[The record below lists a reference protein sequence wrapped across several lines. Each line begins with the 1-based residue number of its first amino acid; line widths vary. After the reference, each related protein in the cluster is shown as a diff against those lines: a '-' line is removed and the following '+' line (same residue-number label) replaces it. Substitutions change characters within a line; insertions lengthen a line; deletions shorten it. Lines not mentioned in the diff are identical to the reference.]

1 MQIIAIRYRKYIALI
16 IISIMILAVAFSF
29 KWIGRT
35 LYPISYQEYIFKF
48 SEKYDVDPFLVSAII
63 RVESKYYKDAI
74 SNRGA
79 MGLMQILP
87 TTGKW
92 AADNIGISD
101 FYDEMLFK
109 PEINIEI
116 GCWYLNKLTKQF
128 NSDLELVVAA
138 YNGGSGNVSKW
149 LKDLKYSTDGKKLDN
164 IPFKETEQYVEKVF
178 KSYEVYKK
186 LYKIEDFK

>member
-1 MQIIAIRYRKYIALI
+1 MQSITIRYRKCLALI
-16 IISIMILAVAFSF
+16 IIGIMILAAANSF

-35 LYPISYQEYIFKF
+35 LYPISYKEYIIKF

-63 RVESKYYKDAI
+63 RIESKYYSSAV

-87 TTGKW
+87 TTGRW
-92 AADNIGISD
+92 AAENIGISG
-101 FYDEMLFK
+101 FYDQMLFE
-109 PEINIEI
+109 PETNIEI
-116 GCWYLNKLTKQF
+116 GCWYLNKLFKQF
-128 NSDLELVVAA
+128 DNDLELVLAA
-138 YNGGSGNVSKW
+138 YNGGSGNVSRW
-149 LKDLKYSTDGKKLDN
+149 LKDIEYSSDGKKLDI
-164 IPFKETEQYVEKVF
+164 IPFKETEQYVDKVF